1 MTVTTSPA
9 TTREQVGRL
18 GGAACDVLAIPRPFE
33 APPAGSGLRHV
44 HGGRGLP
51 VVGHIPAIFG
61 DPTGPFWP
69 ALLAPSTRWA
79 RRRFNRYGAVSPL
92 NIAIKRGVV
101 ALGPDAT
108 AEILVNK
115 DKAFA
120 SGWSPFFEPLIQRGL
135 LVLDFEEHLHHRRI
149 LQLAFTR
156 TRLDAYLQAMTPTID
171 GGLSRWDTGAGFH
184 MLSAITKL
192 SRDLATEFFVGT
204 SLDPEADR
212 VGDAF
217 ARMMNGSTRTLLRVH
232 VPGGPW
238 ARGLKARHFLEDF
251 LRTRLADKRTGAGDD
266 LFSALCDAQ
275 TEDGEQ
281 FSDQDVVNHMIF
293 TLAAAHDTTSVT
305 MSTMCYYL
313 AKHPEWQERV
323 RAESV
328 ALRKRTLDYGDMDS
342 LVSLDLVMKEA
353 TRLVAPVPMLM
364 RETVVDTELAGFFVP
379 KNTFTLVMP
388 HFNHHMGEYWPHPER
403 FDPERFAPDRREDKI
418 HKYAWAP
425 FGGGAHKCIGMFFA
439 GMEIK
444 AILHQMLLNFEWSVD
459 PGYQTK
465 FNMRRLLVPKVGLP
479 VLLRRR

>member
-1 MTVTTSPA
+1 MTGTTSPV
-9 TTREQVGRL
+9 TTREQVRRL
-18 GGAACDVLAIPRPFE
+18 GGAASDVLAIPRPFE

-51 VVGHIPAIFG
+51 VVGHVPAMFL
-61 DPTGPFWP
+61 DP
-69 ALLAPSTRWA
+69 TRWA

-92 NIAIKRGVV
+92 NLAIKRGIV

-120 SGWSPFFEPLIQRGL
+120 SGWGLFFEPLLPRGIL
-135 LVLDFEEHLHHRRI
+135 LLDFEEHLHHRRI
-149 LQLAFTR
+149 MQLAFTR
-156 TRLDAYLQAMTPTID
+156 TRLDAYLQAMMPTID
-171 GGLSRWDTGAGFH
+171 GWISRWDTGAGFH
-184 MLSAITKL
+184 MFPAIKKL
-192 SRDLATEFFVGT
+192 VLDLATEFFVGT
-204 SLDPEADR
+204 SLDPGGR

-217 ARMMNGSTRTLLRVH
+217 VSVTNAAKRTLLPVP
-232 VPGGPW
+232 VPGGTW
-238 ARGLKARHFLEDF
+238 ARGLKARRFLEDF
-251 LRTRLADKRTGAGDD
+251 IRTRLADKRTGAGDD

-293 TLAAAHDTTSVT
+293 VPNVAHATATVT

-328 ALRKRTLDYGDMDS
+328 AVGKGTLDYGDMDS

-353 TRLVAPVPMLM
+353 TRLVAPVPMLW

-388 HFNHHMGEYWPHPER
+388 HFNHHMGEYWPDPER

-465 FNMRRLLVPKVGLP
+465 FYLARSFVPKDGLP
-479 VLLRRR
+479 VRVRRR

>member
-1 MTVTTSPA
+1 MTGTTSPA
-9 TTREQVGRL
+9 TTRERVRRL
-18 GGAACDVLAIPRPFE
+18 GGAACDVLAIPRRFE

-51 VVGHIPAIFG
+51 VVGHFPTMYV
-61 DPTGPFWP
+61 DPIG
-69 ALLAPSTRWA
+69 WA

-92 NIAIKRGVV
+92 NLAVKRGIV

-120 SGWSPFFEPLIQRGL
+120 SGWSLMFEPLLPRGIL
-135 LVLDFEEHLHHRRI
+135 LLDFEEHLHHRRI
-149 LQLAFTR
+149 LQQAFTR
-156 TRLDAYLQAMTPTID
+156 TRLDAYLQAMMPTID
-171 GGLSRWDTGAGFH
+171 GEISRWETGAGFQIFPASKKL
-184 MLSAITKL
+184 ML
-192 SRDLATEFFVGT
+192 DLVAEFVVGT

-212 VGDAF
+212 VRDAF
-217 ARMMNGSTRTLLRVH
+217 VRLANAAQTPLRVN
-232 VPGGPW
+232 VPGGTW
-238 ARGLKARHFLEDF
+238 ARGLKARRFLEDF
-251 LRTRLADKRTGAGDD
+251 IRTRLADNRTGAGDD

-275 TEDGEQ
+275 TEDGEH
-281 FSDQDVVNHMIF
+281 FSDQDVVKHMIF
-293 TLAAAHDTTSVT
+293 VPAVAHDTATLT

-328 ALRKRTLDYGDMDS
+328 ALRGGTLHYGDMDS

-388 HFNHHMGEYWPHPER
+388 HFNHHMGEYWPDPER
-403 FDPERFAPDRREDKI
+403 FDPERFAPDRHEDKI

-444 AILHQMLLNFEWSVD
+444 AVLHQMLLNFEWSVD
-459 PGYQTK
+459 PGYQAK
-465 FNMRRLLVPKVGLP
+465 FDLHRLFVPKDGLA
-479 VLLRRR
+479 VRLRRR

>member
-1 MTVTTSPA
+1 M
-9 TTREQVGRL
+9 
-18 GGAACDVLAIPRPFE
+18 
-33 APPAGSGLRHV
+33 
-44 HGGRGLP
+44 
-51 VVGHIPAIFG
+51 FG
-61 DPTGPFWP
+61 DPTGLLWP
-69 ALLAPSTRWA
+69 ALWPSIRWA

-92 NIAIKRGVV
+92 NIAIKRGIV

-108 AEILVNK
+108 AEVLVNK

-135 LVLDFEEHLHHRRI
+135 LVLDFEEHMHHRRYVNM
-149 LQLAFTR
+149 AFTR

-171 GGLSRWDTGAGFH
+171 GELRRWDTGAGFP
-184 MLSAITKL
+184 LFSAITKL
-192 SRDLATEFFVGT
+192 TLDLATEFFVGT

-217 ARMMNGSTRTLLRVH
+217 ARMLNGASRTLLRVH
-232 VPGGPW
+232 RPGGPW

-251 LRTRLADKRTGAGDD
+251 IRTRLADKRTGAGDD

-281 FSDQDVVNHMIF
+281 FSDQNLVNHMIF
-293 TLAAAHDTTSVT
+293 TLAAAYDTLRVT

-328 ALRKRTLDYGDMDS
+328 ALGKRTLDYGDMDS

-379 KNTFTLVMP
+379 KNTFTVLMP
-388 HFNHHMGEYWPHPER
+388 HFNHHMGEYWPDPER

-425 FGGGAHKCIGMFFA
+425 FGGGAHKCIGMYFA

-444 AILHQMLLNFEWSVD
+444 AILHHMLLDFEWSVD
-459 PGYQTK
+459 PGYQTN
-465 FNMRRLLVPKVGLP
+465 FNMRRLLFPKVCLP
-479 VLLRRR
+479 VILRRRRLVTTTQPADIHVGDPADGRIVESVPDLSPRSGGRSRVRGDA